1 LKPYTALNLQNN
13 TITVISIH
21 HRADEGAWRGAVRLA
36 TSGKVDQI
44 WVTKQEYEE
53 KGHILCRQKL
63 KEVEDVLW
71 QKGKKSSSS
80 AAGAGGT
87 SIKK

>member
-1 LKPYTALNLQNN
+1 MTLSLQTKTNRIVSAN
-13 TITVISIH
+13 

-36 TSGKVDQI
+36 TSGKVDRI

-80 AAGAGGT
+80 ATGAGGT

>member
-1 LKPYTALNLQNN
+1 M
-13 TITVISIH
+13 
-21 HRADEGAWRGAVRLA
+21 RLA
-36 TSGKVDQI
+36 ASGKIDQI

-71 QKGKKSSSS
+71 QRGKKSSS
-80 AAGAGGT
+80 AAGGIGGGT
-87 SIKK
+87 SLKK

>member
-1 LKPYTALNLQNN
+1 
-13 TITVISIH
+13 
-21 HRADEGAWRGAVRLA
+21 VRLA
-36 TSGKVDQI
+36 TSGKVDRI

-80 AAGAGGT
+80 ATGAGGT